1 MPNKKQQTLPVPECP
16 KAQQILYPDRC
27 GLRDDLKP
35 KVIHVRSPWDK
46 KDAATNAS
54 SAWKLLEDTL
64 GFFVLNKLE
73 LKWTAT
79 KKELESAFRPV
90 IKGRT
95 TPQLT
100 IWIDAHGAPGWFF
113 GSEKCNQEDEF
124 KNTSQFSHFVKAIQD
139 ITGLKVVNVVLS
151 GCFTANEIFNPD
163 NGAFFC
169 SPARMLSYFLPDVNV
184 VGFVG
189 KHKCAKIDEVY
200 EKKGQT
206 YSHIVVN
213 LHEASVIYNNGNVKE
228 RYSRELYCNYEKMGF
243 ACGLID
249 ITVDDEK
256 KTTTY
261 YAPTNAPET
270 AKCLPY
276 RCPCYGDDQIAD
288 AVKEVKRR
296 NESDDD
302 EAAEEE
308 ATTFRPTF

>member
-16 KAQQILYPDRC
+16 KAQQILYPHRSDLH
-27 GLRDDLKP
+27 GDLKP

-54 SAWKLLEDTL
+54 SAWKLLNDL
-64 GFFVLNKLE
+64 GFIVLNKQE
-73 LKWTAT
+73 IKWTAT
-79 KKELESAFRPV
+79 KKELDSAVKPV
-90 IKGRT
+90 IKGT

-100 IWIDAHGAPGWFF
+100 IWIDAHGGLGWFF
-113 GSEKCNQEDEF
+113 GSEGNKEDEF
-124 KNTSQFSHFVKAIQD
+124 KDTSQFRHFVKAIED
-139 ITGLKVVNVVLS
+139 RTGLKVVNVVLS

-189 KHKCAKIDEVY
+189 KHACAKIDGLY

-206 YSHIVVN
+206 YSPIVVS
-213 LHEASVIYNNGNVKE
+213 LHEAAVIYNNGNVKE
-228 RYSRELYCNYEKMGF
+228 RYSRELYCNYKYMGF

-249 ITVDDEK
+249 ITVDDK
-256 KTTTY
+256 KKETTY

-270 AKCLPY
+270 AKCWPY
-276 RCPCYGDDQIAD
+276 RVRCYGDHQIAD
-288 AVKEVKRR
+288 AETKQKKKQQP
-296 NESDDD
+296 SDQR
-302 EAAEEE
+302 
-308 ATTFRPTF
+308 FS